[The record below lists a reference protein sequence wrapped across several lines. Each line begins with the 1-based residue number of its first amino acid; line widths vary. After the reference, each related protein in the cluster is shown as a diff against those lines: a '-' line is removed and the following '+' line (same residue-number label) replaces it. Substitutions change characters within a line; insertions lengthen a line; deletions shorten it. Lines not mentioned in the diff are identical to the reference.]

1 MQNKTLK
8 IAFIAISIMLIIPSI
23 IYLVQNGT
31 VMEFETYYN
40 FFINENANKII
51 STLIY
56 LALFIVLF
64 IIYIKIIKKKD
75 TLKNIKEIL
84 IFVGIISIIY
94 IIMLPWTSSDVFY
107 YMGVGELDGV
117 YNQNPYYVTMKDY
130 YTQNEQNIQDE
141 ILQKGAESYWA
152 GTTVVYG
159 PIAQTIFKTLSTI
172 SLKNI
177 DIGLLVYKL
186 VNVIVH
192 IANCYLIYKIS
203 NKKIFAI
210 IYGLNPFILLEF
222 IGMVH
227 NDIIVVFFVL
237 LALYFVLKKKNIFL
251 SILFLAIATGIKYY
265 TILLLPVVVLY
276 HFRKEKTGKKFVKC
290 LQYGILF
297 ILILTIEYI
306 FYFRDANVLIAMM
319 AQTEKYSKSIYSA
332 LLGIDTGIMKIVK
345 TSMITIFVFF
355 TIVYNLQFLIS
366 KQDKFSKMIRKSNIT
381 LILFIM
387 ILTTC
392 QQWYLIW
399 LFAIMMWQKP
409 DIIRNLI
416 GLSCIVEIANSIYMF
431 LVESYKF
438 DIYFWGIILILL
450 LGWILCT
457 NKKLKTSNYCEQK

>member
-75 TLKNIKEIL
+75 TFKNIKEIL

-237 LALYFVLKKKNIFL
+237 LALYFALKKKNIFL
-251 SILFLAIATGIKYY
+251 SVLFLAIATGIKYY
-265 TILLLPVVVLY
+265 TILLLPVIILY
-276 HFRKEKTGKKFVKC
+276 YFRKEKTGKKFVKC
-290 LQYGILF
+290 LQYGIIF

-392 QQWYLIW
+392 QQWYLTW

>member
-75 TLKNIKEIL
+75 TFKNIKEIL

-237 LALYFVLKKKNIFL
+237 LALYFALKKKNIFL
-251 SILFLAIATGIKYY
+251 SVLFLAIATGIKYY

>member
-75 TLKNIKEIL
+75 TFKNIKEIL

-152 GTTVVYG
+152 ETTVVYG

-237 LALYFVLKKKNIFL
+237 LALYFALKKKNIFL
-251 SILFLAIATGIKYY
+251 SVLFLAIATGIKYY

>member
-75 TLKNIKEIL
+75 TFKNIKEIL

>member
-8 IAFIAISIMLIIPSI
+8 IAFITISIMLIIPSI

-75 TLKNIKEIL
+75 TFKNIKEIL

-237 LALYFVLKKKNIFL
+237 LALYFALKKKNIFL
-251 SILFLAIATGIKYY
+251 SVLFLAIATGIKYY

-332 LLGIDTGIMKIVK
+332 LLGIDAGIMKIVK
-345 TSMITIFVFF
+345 TSMITIFIFF

>member
-409 DIIRNLI
+409 DMIRNLI

-450 LGWILCT
+450 LDIMYKQKIK
-457 NKKLKTSNYCEQK
+457 NIKLL